1 MVEQLLYTEK
11 VRGSSPLPPTL
22 MLEPKIIYEDQDILV
37 IDKPA
42 GLAMH
47 SDGFN
52 HDRTLVDWILEKH
65 PELSEVGESMFS
77 QKGEEIKKPAIIHR
91 LDKETS
97 GVIVLAKNQETFLF
111 IKKQF
116 QEHQTKK
123 IYRAILSGNV
133 NLPVGEDKVLAWPIG
148 RSKADP
154 RLRVARAH
162 GKGKLRE
169 ASTTFRLL
177 ENICANYA
185 YVEAEPQSGRTHQL
199 RAHFR
204 AYNHPIIGDSLYNPK
219 DDGSG
224 AIERTALH
232 AYELTIDLPT
242 GERKT
247 FVAPLPA
254 DFAGA
259 LEKLRSSC

>member
-1 MVEQLLYTEK
+1 LIED
-11 VRGSSPLPPTL
+11 
-22 MLEPKIIYEDQDILV
+22 PKIIYEDDNISV
-37 IDKPA
+37 INKPA

-47 SDGFN
+47 GDGFN
-52 HDRTLVDWILEKH
+52 HDRTLVDWILEKY
-65 PELSEVGESMFS
+65 PETREVGESMFT

-97 GVIVLAKNQETFLF
+97 GVIVLAKNQGTFLF

-116 QEHQTKK
+116 QDHEVKK

-133 NLPVGEDKVLAWPIG
+133 SLSIGEEKVLDWPIG

-177 ENICANYA
+177 ENICTNYA

-199 RAHFR
+199 RAHFKS
-204 AYNHPIIGDSLYNPK
+204 YSHPIIGDSLYNPK
-219 DDGSG
+219 DNGDG
-224 AIERTALH
+224 AIGRTALH
-232 AYELTIDLPT
+232 AYEITIKLIG
-242 GERKT
+242 GEERT
-247 FVAPLPA
+247 FVAPLPP
-254 DFAGA
+254 DFTQA
-259 LEKLRSSC
+259 LEKLKASC